1 MPWNEPGSSGNNSGG
16 GRKPNGRSTGR
27 AGDVPDL
34 GDVIQSVRKRF
45 GGGGGGGGSGSAGG
59 DSIFPGWPIIVGLLA
74 VAWLFN
80 SVYIVDE
87 GYNSVELRFGK
98 HTGTYGAG
106 LNMVLWPIEEK
117 RIIDVDSVRPLT
129 VGYRETD
136 ANQKQAVRGE
146 AQMVTTD
153 ENIVDVELTVQYNI
167 KSAEDLVFN
176 VAEVEFRGGIDAVV
190 RGSTESALR
199 EVVGSKTMDGVLTDE
214 RTAVEIETRILLQ
227 DILDRYQTGINVLS
241 VELQASR
248 APQEVQHAFDDV
260 VKADQDY
267 VRLKNEAEAYGL
279 SVVQI
284 AEGRAK
290 RIEQEANAYRETVV
304 AKAEGEASRFEQV
317 LTEYQKAPEVTRERL
332 YIDTMEQ
339 VLSSTSKVMIDQ
351 QSGGNSL
358 MYLPLDKLVE
368 NSGRNAP
375 NAPVR
380 SNTTNIEPG
389 VDQNSVVGRPERGR
403 EIR

>member
-153 ENIVDVELTVQYNI
+153 
-167 KSAEDLVFN
+167 
-176 VAEVEFRGGIDAVV
+176 VV
-190 RGSTESALR
+190 SMRLFAALPR
-199 EVVGSKTMDGVLTDE
+199 VL
-214 RTAVEIETRILLQ
+214 
-227 DILDRYQTGINVLS
+227 
-241 VELQASR
+241 
-248 APQEVQHAFDDV
+248 
-260 VKADQDY
+260 Y
-267 VRLKNEAEAYGL
+267 VRWSVLKLWMA
-279 SVVQI
+279 
-284 AEGRAK
+284 
-290 RIEQEANAYRETVV
+290 
-304 AKAEGEASRFEQV
+304 F
-317 LTEYQKAPEVTRERL
+317 
-332 YIDTMEQ
+332 
-339 VLSSTSKVMIDQ
+339 
-351 QSGGNSL
+351 
-358 MYLPLDKLVE
+358 
-368 NSGRNAP
+368 
-375 NAPVR
+375 
-380 SNTTNIEPG
+380 
-389 VDQNSVVGRPERGR
+389 
-403 EIR
+403 